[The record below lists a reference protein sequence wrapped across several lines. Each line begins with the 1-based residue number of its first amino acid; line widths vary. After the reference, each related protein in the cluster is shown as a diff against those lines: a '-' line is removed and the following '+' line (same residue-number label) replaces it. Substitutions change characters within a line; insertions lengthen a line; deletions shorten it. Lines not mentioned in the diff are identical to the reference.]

1 MIRGTSAGL
10 SIAALLLGSLGLA
23 PSVQAQKCPP
33 ATVGGKTIG
42 WIEFDDVRVP
52 IKKTDY
58 PAGGEL
64 DPPASSKVAGMSTRH
79 QGLLSNV
86 GSTVIAWHVRYGKG
100 CNGTLNPIL
109 KKSVGDTFDIVTA
122 AGDRRTYELVDRES
136 VERGDYEQE
145 WFRLHGDPQVTL
157 FTCSDLRNGKYER
170 TRVLVGVPV
179 AAA

>member
-1 MIRGTSAGL
+1 MTRTARVGL
-10 SIAALLLGSLGLA
+10 SATALLLGSLGLA
-23 PSVQAQKCPP
+23 PAAHATNCPP
-33 ATVGGKTIG
+33 STVGGKTIG
-42 WIEFDDVRVP
+42 WVEFDDVRVP

-64 DPPASSKVAGMSTRH
+64 DPPASNKVAGMSTRH

-109 KKSVGDTFDIVTA
+109 KKSEGDTFDIVTA
-122 AGDRRTYELVDRES
+122 SGDRRTYELVDRET
-136 VERGDYEQE
+136 VKRGNYRND

-157 FTCSDLRNGKYER
+157 FTCSDLRNGKFER

-179 AAA
+179 DEA

>member
-1 MIRGTSAGL
+1 MRRLASVGL
-10 SIAALLLGSLGLA
+10 GVTALLLGSLGLGPA
-23 PSVQAQKCPP
+23 AQAAECPP
-33 ATVGGKTIG
+33 ASVGGKTIG
-42 WIEFDDVRVP
+42 WVEFDDVRVP

-64 DPPASSKVAGMSTRH
+64 DPPASNQVAGMSTRH
-79 QGLLSNV
+79 QGLLSDV

-109 KKSVGDTFDIVTA
+109 KKNEGDTFDIVTTS
-122 AGDRRTYELVDRES
+122 GDRRTYELVDRAN
-136 VERGDYEQE
+136 VKRGKYEPE
-145 WFRLHGDPQVTL
+145 WFRLHGTPQVTL

-179 AAA
+179 EQA

>member
-1 MIRGTSAGL
+1 MTRAIRTG
-10 SIAALLLGSLGLA
+10 LGLA
-23 PSVQAQKCPP
+23 ALALSSLVVAPTAQAAKCPP

-42 WIEFDDVRVP
+42 WVEFDDVRVP

-64 DPPASSKVAGMSTRH
+64 DPPASNKVAGMSTRH
-79 QGLLSNV
+79 QGLLSDI

-100 CNGTLNPIL
+100 CNGALNPIL
-109 KKSVGDTFDIVTA
+109 KKSEGDTFDIVTSS
-122 AGDRRTYELVDRES
+122 GERRTYELVDRET
-136 VERGDYEQE
+136 VKRGDYRNN

-179 AAA
+179 DQA